1 MRVKVVVVFL
11 GLTALV
17 AFVALRDSRN
27 SATTSTE
34 VLIAVGD
41 SYAAGYQPN
50 DPTGA
55 ASVHGF
61 VDRLAVMLNS
71 HHPATVLNF
80 ACGGATTETVLG
92 TLGCTTGARANNS
105 PTYSTTQLTA
115 AVDAISAH
123 RGQVR
128 AIVVALGINDFARC
142 AGAGTVNRC
151 VERQAPEISER
162 LRQILQQLRRAGGP
176 SVPIV
181 GITYPNIGLIGW
193 KSSPPN
199 RIQAETSLELTSRFA
214 HPAILAAYQGL
225 GLVAD
230 VTKASGGLDPLPAS
244 TSGPEPKAISTLCVI
259 TWMCRQGDL
268 HLTPDGQDFVAKVI
282 ATRLNAK
289 P

>member
-17 AFVALRDSRN
+17 AFFALRDTGN
-27 SATTSTE
+27 AVPASTE

-50 DPTGA
+50 DPTGTA
-55 ASVHGF
+55 TSHGF
-61 VDRLAVMLNS
+61 VDRLAVMLNKD
-71 HHPATVLNF
+71 HPAKVLNF
-80 ACGGATTETVLG
+80 ACSGATTETVLS
-92 TLGCTTGARANNS
+92 TLSCTTGAQANNA
-105 PTYSTTQLTA
+105 PTYATTQLDA
-115 AVDAISAH
+115 AVDALSAH
-123 RGQVR
+123 RGQTR
-128 AIVVALGINDFARC
+128 AVVVSLGINDFARC
-142 AGAGTVNRC
+142 AGAQVVDQC
-151 VERQAPEISER
+151 VQQLAPKISER
-162 LRQILQQLRRAGGP
+162 LRQILVQLRRAGGS

-193 KSSPPN
+193 KSSPPDLV
-199 RIQAETSLELTSRFA
+199 QAKTSLELTTRFA

-244 TSGPEPKAISTLCVI
+244 TSGPEPKAISTLCAI

-268 HLTPDGQDFVAKVI
+268 HLTPEGQDFVANVI
-282 ATRLNAK
+282 ASRLNAK

>member
-1 MRVKVVVVFL
+1 AFL
-11 GLTALV
+11 GLMALV
-17 AFVALRDSRN
+17 AFFALRDSGN

-34 VLIAVGD
+34 MLIAVGD

-50 DPTGA
+50 DPTGMA
-55 ASVHGF
+55 TSHGF
-61 VDRLAVMLNS
+61 VDRLAVMLNKD
-71 HHPATVLNF
+71 HPAKVLNF
-80 ACGGATTETVLG
+80 ACSGATTETVLS
-92 TLGCTTGARANNS
+92 TSGCTTGAQANNA
-105 PTYSTTQLTA
+105 PIYATTQLDA
-115 AVDAISAH
+115 AVDALSTH
-123 RGQVR
+123 RGHVR
-128 AIVVALGINDFARC
+128 AVVVALGINDFARC
-142 AGAGTVNRC
+142 AGVGTVNSC
-151 VERQAPEISER
+151 VERQAPKISER
-162 LRQILQQLRRAGGP
+162 LRQILVQLRRAGGP

-181 GITYPNIGLIGW
+181 GITYPNVGLIGW

-199 RIQAETSLELTSRFA
+199 RIQAETSLELTTRFA
-214 HPAILAAYQGL
+214 HPAILSAYQGL

-268 HLTPDGQDFVAKVI
+268 HLTPEGQDFVAKVI

>member
-17 AFVALRDSRN
+17 AFFALRDAGN
-27 SATTSTE
+27 AAPASTE

-50 DPTGA
+50 DPTGTA
-55 ASVHGF
+55 TSHGF
-61 VDRLAVMLNS
+61 VDRLAVMLNKD
-71 HHPATVLNF
+71 HPAKVLNF
-80 ACGGATTETVLG
+80 ACSGATTKTVLS
-92 TLGCTTGARANNS
+92 TLGCTTGAQANNA
-105 PTYSTTQLTA
+105 PTYATTQLDA
-115 AVDAISAH
+115 AVDALSTH
-123 RGQVR
+123 RGQVS
-128 AIVVALGINDFARC
+128 AVVVALGINDFARC
-142 AGAGTVNRC
+142 AGVGTVNSC

-193 KSSPPN
+193 KSSPPD
-199 RIQAETSLELTSRFA
+199 RIQAENALELTTRFA
-214 HPAILAAYQGL
+214 HRAILAAYQGL

-268 HLTPDGQDFVAKVI
+268 HLTPEGQDFVANVI